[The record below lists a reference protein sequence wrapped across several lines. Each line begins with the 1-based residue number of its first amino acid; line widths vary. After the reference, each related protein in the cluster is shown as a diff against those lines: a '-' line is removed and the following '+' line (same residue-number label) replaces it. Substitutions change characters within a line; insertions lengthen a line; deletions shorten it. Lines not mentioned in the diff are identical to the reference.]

1 MTTYVSLS
9 VHRKVEA
16 IARVDLP
23 AGSRQFD
30 EEQRVL
36 AARHRLEGKLFK
48 CFAATTESTPPSHDL
63 HTGTLTRGR

>member
-30 EEQRVL
+30 EERRVL
-36 AARHRLEGKLFK
+36 AARRWLERKLFK
-48 CFAATTESTPPSHDL
+48 YFAATTEGTPI
-63 HTGTLTRGR
+63 T